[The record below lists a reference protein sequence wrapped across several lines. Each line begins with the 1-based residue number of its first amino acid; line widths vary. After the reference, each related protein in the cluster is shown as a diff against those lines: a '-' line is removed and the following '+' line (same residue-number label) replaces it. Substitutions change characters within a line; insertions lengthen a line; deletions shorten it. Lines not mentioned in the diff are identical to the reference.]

1 MQAVPLASATYWPS
15 ATRNRTPAATQG
27 RLRVVGWE
35 EWELDADLQVTAS
48 RGWFDADYA
57 RQTGAGA

>member
-1 MQAVPLASATYWPS
+1 
-15 ATRNRTPAATQG
+15 
-27 RLRVVGWE
+27 VVGWE